1 MKRLIVI
8 FTALFCLL
16 IPATAFAY
24 NPLSGACSAG
34 DGEQSASTG
43 CGASSSDP
51 ITGKDGILEKA
62 AAIIAGIA
70 GIAAI
75 IIIIVAGIM
84 FTTSGGSSQKV
95 EQARSAIIGSVVGLI
110 IITLASTIVAFVAG
124 KV

>member
-1 MKRLIVI
+1 MKRFIVI
-8 FTALFCLL
+8 VTALLCLL
-16 IPATAFAY
+16 MPATAFAY
-24 NPLSGACSAG
+24 NPLNSACSAG
-34 DGEQSASTG
+34 DGEANSSTG

-70 GIAAI
+70 GVAAV

-84 FTTSGGSSQKV
+84 FTTSGGNSQRV

-110 IITLASTIVAFVAG
+110 IIALASTIVAFVAG
-124 KV
+124 RV